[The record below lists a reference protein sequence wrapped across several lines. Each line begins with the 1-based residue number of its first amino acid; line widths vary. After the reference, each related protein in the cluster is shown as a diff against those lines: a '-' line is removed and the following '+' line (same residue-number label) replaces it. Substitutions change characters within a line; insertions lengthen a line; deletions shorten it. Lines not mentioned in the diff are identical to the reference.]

1 MTDASDIRNSA
12 CGAVRKN
19 PLLGDLLSTAD
30 REFLVGQGRVIVEDA
45 GAVLCRQHQHDTRVF
60 IILDGSVEVTEEVQG
75 RTITIRTLHTGELFG
90 EIAALFMM
98 PRIATVTV
106 TRPSVFLEI
115 PGSALEQLVERL
127 PKVRDA
133 VFMRY
138 RERMLQAAL
147 LAVPGFTALPED
159 VLQAISSQASLV
171 TFRKGDVIFKEGEQG
186 DALYVINYGIARIYV
201 THDGKVQKVA
211 TARLGDFLGERSLL
225 TGAPLAASAEALT
238 QVEVVRVERE
248 EFLRFMQ
255 DYPEVWDSFDVLSH
269 ERYEQLKEMRP
280 LPV

>member
-1 MTDASDIRNSA
+1 MAEANDIRRSA
-12 CGAVRKN
+12 CRAVRKN
-19 PLLGDLLSTAD
+19 PLLGDLLSAAD
-30 REFLVGQGRVIVEDA
+30 REFLVEQGRVIVEDA

-75 RTITIRTLHTGELFG
+75 RTIPIRTLHTGELFG

-106 TRPSVFLEI
+106 SGPSVFLEI
-115 PGSALEQLVERL
+115 PGNALEQLVQRL
-127 PKVRDA
+127 PQVRDA
-133 VFMRY
+133 VFQRY
-138 RERMLQAAL
+138 RERMLHSAL

-171 TFRKGDVIFKEGEQG
+171 SYRKGDVIFKEGEQG
-186 DALYVINYGIARIYV
+186 DALYVINYGVARIYV
-201 THDGKVQKVA
+201 SRDGKVQEVA

-225 TGAPLAASAEALT
+225 TGAPLAASAEAMT
-238 QVEVVRVERE
+238 QVEVVRVERDG
-248 EFLRFMQ
+248 FLRFMQ

-269 ERYEQLKEMRP
+269 ERYERLQRIRP